1 MTKTTLYDGEW
12 CDVDFSP
19 VAGWVFARLVQPKT
33 LVVIVNGAE
42 RARIDIGGWGLY
54 LRCAIDHE
62 GSVCCVWQDHAT
74 GVQRSVTITSHGS
87 IIFGENGPKAPAQ
100 NAVDVVRRE
109 SGIGFD
115 IYVQTSDRTAQR
127 NGATYAIQPTSQ
139 GFADAPELKDN
150 VFRSVPGL
158 AELSRAGELVLGQR
172 LADPPRLAVS
182 LRGAELSTVFH
193 GNAGEPRLVQ
203 VAPDRWL
210 GCARGSR
217 GAVLLELAP
226 PFPADV
232 VDPPQPPRPPVEPP
246 PVTPPQEPV
255 TMKIDPRVYALLR
268 AFIARFPFEP
278 GVSEADVR
286 FWNIRFARQVAFSL
300 PGEGYGL
307 KSTSSTGT
315 IGKDTIARKV
325 GDDVYCWDLLIG
337 AGSGNPK
344 LSPDPAFHNI
354 GPNGPPPDGG
364 QKFRS
369 VDEFGGPLDSL
380 GAGTVPVDPGVPGE
394 GPATPSSDVLERFLA
409 AHLQLVAVVGSIG
422 DLVKT
427 NTEMLQ
433 QLAGQSGADVGPV
446 VDQIDALR
454 KDVQQLTTTVTKSVS
469 ELKSTRYRVSVGF

>member
-1 MTKTTLYDGEW
+1 MTKTTAYDGEW
-12 CDVDFSP
+12 CDVDFST

-62 GSVCCVWQDHAT
+62 GSVCCVWQDHAI

-115 IYVQTSDRTAQR
+115 IYVQTSDQTAQR
-127 NGATYAIQPTSQ
+127 NGMPYAIQPTSQ

-158 AELSRAGELVLGQR
+158 AELSRAGQLVLGQR

-182 LRGAELSTVFH
+182 YRGAELSTVYS

-203 VAPDRWL
+203 VAPERWL
-210 GCARGSR
+210 GCSRGSR

-226 PFPADV
+226 PFPVDV
-232 VDPPQPPRPPVEPP
+232 VDPPQPPRPPVDPP
-246 PVTPPQEPV
+246 PVTPPKEPV
-255 TMKIDPRVYALLR
+255 TMKLDPNVLALR
-268 AFIARFPFEP
+268 NAFAARFPFRA
-278 GVSEADVR
+278 GISEGEVR
-286 FWNIRFARQVAFSL
+286 DWNIRFARQVVASF

-307 KSTSSTGT
+307 KSTSSTGV
-315 IGKDTIARKV
+315 IGKDTIAKRE
-325 GDDVYCWDLLIG
+325 GGNLYCWDLLIG
-337 AGSGNPK
+337 AGSGNPQ

-354 GPNGPPPDGG
+354 GVPPEGP
-364 QKFRS
+364 QKFRD
-369 VDEFGGPLDSL
+369 VAEFGGPFNFL
-380 GAGTVPVDPGVPGE
+380 GE
-394 GPATPSSDVLERFLA
+394 SPAQPEPE
-409 AHLQLVAVVGSIG
+409 QP
-422 DLVKT
+422 
-427 NTEMLQ
+427 
-433 QLAGQSGADVGPV
+433 GPV
-446 VDQIDALR
+446 VPAPPTVTCRFTPTESPDLGELKTMLADLGRKVDALGAR
-454 KDVQQLTTTVTKSVS
+454 QEVLHNDTRTSVAAQVA
-469 ELKSTRYRVSVGF
+469 EVMKGGACKVVRYLRS